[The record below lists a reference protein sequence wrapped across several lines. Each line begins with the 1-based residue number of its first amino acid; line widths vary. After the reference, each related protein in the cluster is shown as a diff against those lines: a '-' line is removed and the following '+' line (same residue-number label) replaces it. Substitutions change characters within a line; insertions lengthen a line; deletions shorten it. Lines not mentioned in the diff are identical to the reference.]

1 MSRFRNALCHASGM
15 QFVTLRNAV
24 CHAQECSLSRS
35 GMQFVTLRNVPESC
49 IHLRKFIF
57 LSAVAALAVS
67 CHDVKM
73 AKVVMEAE
81 KELEPGA
88 KTEKTER
95 KCSFDAVKSAS
106 RTMSTR
112 ESSSA

>member
-1 MSRFRNALCHASGM
+1 MEGCGVMLQECSLSHSGM
-15 QFVTLRNAV
+15 QFVTLRNA
-24 CHAQECSLSRS
+24 
-35 GMQFVTLRNVPESC
+35 PESC

-67 CHDVKM
+67 CHVVKM
-73 AKVVMEAE
+73 AKVVMGVE

-95 KCSFDAVKSAS
+95 KCSLNTVKSAS
-106 RTMSTR
+106 ITMSTR

>member
-1 MSRFRNALCHASGM
+1 M
-15 QFVTLRNAV
+15 QFVTLRNA
-24 CHAQECSLSRS
+24 
-35 GMQFVTLRNVPESC
+35 PESC

-73 AKVVMEAE
+73 AKVVMGVE

-95 KCSFDAVKSAS
+95 KCSLNAVKSAS